1 MDDDLRALGVLLAK
15 PGPSSQT
22 VERGRHQLQ
31 QAILRPASRRRA
43 MTGPSRTRR
52 LAAGVGLTAAAAA
65 AAIAALVPGG
75 PLNTAPVR
83 LSARQVLLAA
93 ATAAAAQ
100 PSSGAYW
107 HVKEVYDFD
116 QPPFGHPRGTWKWTR
131 YTQETWTNRDGAF
144 WVPDSAAGTG
154 VVPLGGPGGFSV
166 ASSDL
171 TFNQL
176 QRLPES
182 PAALKAWIT
191 HSFEHPAYA
200 QMGIPSASVL
210 PGYVLTTLVR
220 LITDMPVPPA
230 VRAAAFRALA
240 SMPNVTSLG
249 PADGGQALL
258 ITGPPPPASSL
269 PGVKLPRGPVPAGDT
284 ELIIDP
290 TTAQVRSITTSESTE
305 TVIAEGWTN
314 QMPKV
319 DRVPPKKTD
328 SKGLQAARII
338 LTSSSSAPGL
348 VFAGESLPGGLLGH
362 AEGRADA
369 GPADAAGAQQIDVVV
384 HGRVELRGR
393 RLHLGQAGEQLVVR
407 LLVPHVDLGH
417 RFHAEDLVA

>member
-31 QAILRPASRRRA
+31 QVILRPSSRRRA
-43 MTGPSRTRR
+43 MTRPSRTRR
-52 LAAGVGLTAAAAA
+52 LAAGAGLTAAAAA
-65 AAIAALVPGG
+65 AATVALVPGG
-75 PLNTAPVR
+75 PHNTASVH

-100 PSSGAYW
+100 PSKGTYW
-107 HVKEVYDFD
+107 HVKEVYDTY
-116 QPPFGHPRGTWKWTR
+116 QPAFGHPHGKWTWTR

-154 VVPLGGPGGFSV
+154 VVPLGGPAGFSV

-176 QRLPES
+176 QRLPQS

-191 HSFEHPAYA
+191 YSFEHPADA
-200 QMGIPSASVL
+200 QMGIPTASVL
-210 PGYVLTTLVR
+210 PGYILSTLVR
-220 LITDMPVPPA
+220 LLTDMPVPPA
-230 VRAAAFRALA
+230 VRAAAFGALA
-240 SMPNVTSLG
+240 AMPNVTSLG

-258 ITGPPPPASSL
+258 ITGPPPPASNL

-284 ELIIDP
+284 ELIIDT
-290 TTAQVRSITTSESTE
+290 TTAQVRSIMTSQNTE

-328 SKGLQAARII
+328 SRGLEAVR
-338 LTSSSSAPGL
+338 SA
-348 VFAGESLPGGLLGH
+348 
-362 AEGRADA
+362 
-369 GPADAAGAQQIDVVV
+369 
-384 HGRVELRGR
+384 
-393 RLHLGQAGEQLVVR
+393 
-407 LLVPHVDLGH
+407 
-417 RFHAEDLVA
+417 

>member
-22 VERGRHQLQ
+22 VERGRRQLE

-52 LAAGVGLTAAAAA
+52 LAAGAALTAAAAA
-65 AAIAALVPGG
+65 AVTVAVVPGG

-100 PSSGAYW
+100 PSSGTYW
-107 HVKEVYDFD
+107 HVKEVYDMY
-116 QPPFGHPRGTWKWTR
+116 QPPFGHPQGTWTRTR
-131 YTQETWTNRDGAF
+131 YTQQTWTNRQGAF

-154 VVPLGGPGGFSV
+154 VVPLGGPAGFSV

-176 QRLPES
+176 QRLPQS

-200 QMGIPSASVL
+200 QMGVPTASVL

-305 TVIAEGWTN
+305 TVVAEGWTN
-314 QMPKV
+314 QMPPV
-319 DRVPPKKTD
+319 DRVPPKQK
-328 SKGLQAARII
+328 SGN
-338 LTSSSSAPGL
+338 S
-348 VFAGESLPGGLLGH
+348 
-362 AEGRADA
+362 
-369 GPADAAGAQQIDVVV
+369 
-384 HGRVELRGR
+384 
-393 RLHLGQAGEQLVVR
+393 
-407 LLVPHVDLGH
+407 
-417 RFHAEDLVA
+417 